1 LNVLFINWEK
11 YMLRL
16 PVFLISLGL
25 FLTLTSNV
33 SAEGSGIYVGSIV
46 GTSLRP
52 DTAVSSPSLGTETM
66 EFSPGF
72 TFGGFVG
79 YDFGNNIRL
88 EGELSYRE
96 NEIRTGG
103 GKDPQALASSMMFNG
118 YYDIPLM
125 KPLSLYLGGGLGV
138 ATAQLEAVSLGQTMD
153 ANESMFAY
161 QLEAGINCNFR
172 PNVNFSLGY
181 RFFDASDPEFVL
193 PAGQR
198 VRMELETH
206 EFILKMRYLF
216 NL

>member
-1 LNVLFINWEK
+1 
-11 YMLRL
+11 MPRL
-16 PVFLISLGL
+16 TTFLISLGL

-33 SAEGSGIYVGSIV
+33 CAEGSGIYVGGIV

-52 DTAVSSPSLGTETM
+52 DTALSSPSLGTETM
-66 EFSPGF
+66 EFSPGY

-79 YDFGNNIRL
+79 YDFGNYFRL

-103 GKDPQALASSMMFNG
+103 GQDPQAATSSMMFNG
-118 YYDIPLM
+118 YYDFFPF
-125 KPLSLYLGGGLGV
+125 KNSFEVYLGGGLGV
-138 ATAQLEAVSLGQTMD
+138 ATAQLETISLGQAID
-153 ANESMFAY
+153 ANESVFAY
-161 QLEAGINCNFR
+161 QLEAGVGWNYN
-172 PNVNFSLGY
+172 PKANFSLGY